1 MGDSNEKEM
10 TFWEHLDE
18 LRKVFFRMAL
28 AVLSLAC
35 IAFIF
40 KDFLFSIV
48 LAPPTAGFYPL
59 PFFQQ
64 PGSKICNALSGNR
77 QFPGRID

>member
-28 AVLSLAC
+28 AVLSWLVSL
-35 IAFIF
+35 
-40 KDFLFSIV
+40 LFSKI
-48 LAPPTAGFYPL
+48 FY
-59 PFFQQ
+59 
-64 PGSKICNALSGNR
+64 SAL
-77 QFPGRID
+77 F